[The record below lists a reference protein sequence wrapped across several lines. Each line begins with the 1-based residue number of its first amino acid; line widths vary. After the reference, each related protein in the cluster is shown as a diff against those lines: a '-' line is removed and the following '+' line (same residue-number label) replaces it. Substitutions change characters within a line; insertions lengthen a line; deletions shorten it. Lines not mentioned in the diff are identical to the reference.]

1 MQNKPIYFQ
10 VRFSVAN
17 VVAVM
22 MVDAVSIVVAQNTYI
37 TLATESVIQI
47 TSAITILF
55 KEIG

>member
-1 MQNKPIYFQ
+1 MQKQPICFP
-10 VRFSVAN
+10 VRFGVAN

-22 MVDAVSIVVAQNTYI
+22 MVDAVSIVVVQNTYI